1 MDLLKIG
8 KKKPKEKRVKTAQLL
23 DEQIRERIKELE
35 RYPVGCEEFEK
46 GAKGIAGLTEGFNK
60 YEEIKI
66 KKACAVGEVILNAGS
81 MLLDVASKAALID
94 FEVNGGFFG
103 SLMEKSIAKKEI
115 RPKNIKIHP

>member
-8 KKKPKEKRVKTAQLL
+8 KKKPEEKRVKTAKLL

-35 RYPVGCEEFEK
+35 MYPVGSEEFEK

-66 KKACAVGEVILNAGS
+66 RKACAVGEGILNAGS
-81 MLLDVASKAALID
+81 MLLDVTSKAALIN
-94 FEVNGGFFG
+94 FEVNGGFFSG
-103 SLMEKSIAKKEI
+103 LMEKSIAKKEI